1 LSKRNNK
8 TSTFSLSVA
17 WRALKYRNYK
27 LFFGGQIISL
37 TGTWTQQIAMSWLV
51 YRLTGSAFMLGLV
64 SFASQIPSLIFS
76 PFAGVIVDKMNRHKI
91 LIATQTLAM
100 LQAFL
105 LVILLLTSTVQVW
118 HLIILNLFLGI
129 VNGFDTPT
137 RQAFVVEMIEN
148 KEDLGNAIALNS
160 MMFNAARLFGPSIAG
175 ILLAETSETICFL
188 INGISFLAVIIAL
201 FAMKIDYS
209 KTIKSQKNVFEGLK
223 EGFNYT
229 INFTPTRYIISLIAL
244 INLTGIP
251 YIVLMPVFAKDILH
265 GGPNTL
271 GFLMGSIGTGALT
284 GALLLASKRSVLGL
298 GRIIV
303 YTTFSFG
310 IMLIAF
316 SFSRTLILSMA
327 FLVFTGMSMV
337 ITGASCNTIIQTVID
352 DDKRGRVMS
361 IYTMAFMGMMP
372 FGSLLFGSLASEFG
386 APATLAF
393 GGISCILGASFFA
406 VKLPRLRK
414 AIRPIYS
421 KLGILPELAEGL
433 QTTTNLRVPP
443 QN

>member
-1 LSKRNNK
+1 MSKRINR
-8 TSTFSLSVA
+8 TSGFSLSAA

-51 YRLTGSAFMLGLV
+51 YRLTNSAFMLGLI
-64 SFASQIPSLIFS
+64 SFASQIPSLILS
-76 PFAGVIVDKMNRHKI
+76 PFAGIIVDKLNRHKI
-91 LIATQTLAM
+91 LITTQSLAM

-105 LVILLLTSTVQVW
+105 LVFLLITSTVEVW
-118 HLIILNLFLGI
+118 HLIVLNLFLGI
-129 VNGFDTPT
+129 VNGFDTPA

-160 MMFNAARLFGPSIAG
+160 MMFNAARLFGPSVAG

-188 INGISFLAVIIAL
+188 INGISFFAVIAAL
-201 FAMKIDYS
+201 LAMKIDYS
-209 KTIKSQKNVFEGLK
+209 KVIKTQKNVLEGLK
-223 EGFNYT
+223 EGFKYT
-229 INFTPTRYIISLIAL
+229 FSFTPTKYLILLVAL
-244 INLTGIP
+244 VSLTGMP
-251 YIVLMPVFAKDILH
+251 YVVLMPVFAKNILH

-271 GFLMGSIGTGALT
+271 GFLMGSIGAGALL
-284 GALLLASKRSVLGL
+284 GALLLASKKSVLGL
-298 GRIIV
+298 GRIV
-303 YTTFSFG
+303 LYTTFSFG
-310 IMLIAF
+310 VTLIAF
-316 SFSRTLILSMA
+316 SFSRSLILSMF
-327 FLVFTGMSMV
+327 FLILTGMSM
-337 ITGASCNTIIQTVID
+337 IIRGASSNTIIQTIID

-361 IYTMAFMGMMP
+361 FYTMAFMGMMP
-372 FGSLLFGSLASEFG
+372 FGSLLFGILASKFG
-386 APATLAF
+386 APTTLVF
-393 GGISCILGASFFA
+393 GGISCILGSLLFA
-406 VKLPRLRK
+406 LKLPKLRK